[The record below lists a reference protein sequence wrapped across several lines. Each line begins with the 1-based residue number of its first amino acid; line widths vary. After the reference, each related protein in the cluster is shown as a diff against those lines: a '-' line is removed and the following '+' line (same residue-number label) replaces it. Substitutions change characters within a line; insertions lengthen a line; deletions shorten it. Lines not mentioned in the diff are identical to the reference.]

1 METAQQPATELP
13 LHAQLIQLGTGHW
26 VSKLIYTAAKLDI
39 AGKLADGPKS
49 ADEIAGPMGL
59 HAMSLH
65 RFMRTL
71 AGFGILA
78 SAGDRRYGLT
88 PLGETLKTGAPGSA
102 RSTILTFCGPTFVRA
117 FDRITDSLETG
128 GTGFEAEFGMP
139 IFDYFAEHPDE
150 ASMFSESMVGFHG
163 GETPAVAA
171 AYDFSKFETIVDV
184 GGATGNM
191 LSAILNRFDGPKGV
205 LYDMAHVV
213 ADAPAL
219 LTASGIADRVTI
231 ESGSFFESVP
241 AGGHAYIVS
250 HIIHDWSEEQC
261 LTILGNIRRAMKPDG
276 KLLIVEFVLP
286 EDDTPHLG
294 KLADMIMLVV
304 PGGQERTPAEYDE
317 LLTKAGFKMT
327 RVVPTESPVS
337 IVEAVLSAV

>member
-1 METAQQPATELP
+1 MSAAEQTQIEMPP
-13 LHAQLIQLGTGHW
+13 HAQLIQMGTGHW
-26 VSKLIYTAAKLDI
+26 LSKLIYTAAKLDL
-39 AGKLADGPKS
+39 AGRLADGPKS
-49 ADEIAGPMGL
+49 AEELAGPMGL
-59 HAMSLH
+59 HEPSLH

-71 AGFGILA
+71 AGHGILA
-78 SAGDRRYGLT
+78 SAGERRFKLT
-88 PLGETLKTGAPGSA
+88 PLGESLKTGAPGSA

-117 FDRITDSLETG
+117 FDRIMDSLETG

-139 IFDYFAEHPDE
+139 IFDYFAQHPDE

-191 LSAILNRFDGPKGV
+191 LSAILGRFDGPRGI
-205 LYDMAHVV
+205 LYDMQHVV
-213 ADAPAL
+213 KDAPSL
-219 LTASGIADRVTI
+219 LEKNGVADRVSI

-241 AGGHAYIVS
+241 KGGDAYILS
-250 HIIHDWSEEQC
+250 HIIHDWNEDQC
-261 LTILGNIRRAMKPDG
+261 LTILGNVKRAMKSDG

-337 IVEAVLSAV
+337 IVEAVIE